1 MVSFYLLIILA
12 LWRANANLVQN
23 VSPPLRH
30 AGLQAGENRED
41 LLTDLGANQS
51 KLNSVVF
58 SIFCRF
64 CPIPVML
71 QLVWPTLSHVCLDL
85 WPSELDNWNDG
96 EPQSVLI
103 QLRDKNYPT
112 GAALEGFILNSQ
124 GLLWIVDKPF
134 WTRATTIRPRTLTSH
149 LTTNRDRSQYFTSS
163 LRSTS
168 SFRTFLQLPCF

>member
-1 MVSFYLLIILA
+1 MKIFEKWKHKFSCFLNILQI
-12 LWRANANLVQN
+12 LSNSSYNAA
-23 VSPPLRH
+23 P
-30 AGLQAGENRED
+30 AGVTNIV
-41 LLTDLGANQS
+41 TC
-51 KLNSVVF
+51 V
-58 SIFCRF
+58 
-64 CPIPVML
+64 
-71 QLVWPTLSHVCLDL
+71 VCLDL

-168 SFRTFLQLPCF
+168 SFKTFLQLHCYQLERKINICVINLSLTII